1 MKTTNVMKGA
11 VVTVSVV
18 AFVVLF
24 AYEQGSSQGCSVL
37 IEDTISSSRI
47 QDAPDCGGV
56 GVDIIDIKPFS
67 PKTNKY
73 KYTMCWSSSLDESPI
88 VILGSTGLSKHTEA
102 VEMRYLCD
110 QSQRCGLDESQR
122 SLNVCRDVVKST
134 SVWRTKVLQGSNT
147 SSSIFIERISSAPQ
161 CRVPG
166 LQSIEQYRA
175 YLHNTE
181 ITCKNLKPFGGK
193 RPAPKAGMK
202 MVCLDD
208 KFNIRPG
215 NCVVFSFGV
224 GNEWSF
230 EDEFDK
236 FGCKVYAYDPTMG
249 KKDHQ
254 RSPNIKFFATGIGS
268 FNGTRNVGMGKKWSM
283 QNVRRW
289 LYRDCGLNI
298 QHTYI

>member
-24 AYEQGSSQGCSVL
+24 AY
-37 IEDTISSSRI
+37 
-47 QDAPDCGGV
+47 
-56 GVDIIDIKPFS
+56 
-67 PKTNKY
+67 
-73 KYTMCWSSSLDESPI
+73 
-88 VILGSTGLSKHTEA
+88 GL
-102 VEMRYLCD
+102 
-110 QSQRCGLDESQR
+110 
-122 SLNVCRDVVKST
+122 
-134 SVWRTKVLQGSNT
+134 SNT

-283 QNVRRW
+283 QNVDRFENLVRQAGEEGRQIDYVK
-289 LYRDCGLNI
+289 LDVELSEIDFPARHAVQLATRPGQD
-298 QHTYI
+298 